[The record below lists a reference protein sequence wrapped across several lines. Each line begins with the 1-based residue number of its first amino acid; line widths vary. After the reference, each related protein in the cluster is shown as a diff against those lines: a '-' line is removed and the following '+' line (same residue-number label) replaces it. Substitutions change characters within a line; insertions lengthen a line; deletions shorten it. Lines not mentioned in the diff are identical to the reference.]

1 MTQKTETPQFKDDT
15 QTGLYEGL
23 IYCAEIGDWV
33 LVIIFEEEG
42 KWRVHYENKDPSETM
57 YLADS
62 LESAISLAQV
72 HHKKSVRKTF
82 IGEPKMLNVRLN
94 KNAILANL
102 TDEEDLFELST
113 MEAVYDIRS
122 LKALIAYGHETFQV
136 DKDSISPEGKVFIE
150 GYEMWLPVEVV

>member
-15 QTGLYEGL
+15 QTGVYEGL

-42 KWRVHYENKDPSETM
+42 KWRVHYENKDPSEMM

-72 HHKKSVRKTF
+72 HHKNPL
-82 IGEPKMLNVRLN
+82 ERL
-94 KNAILANL
+94 L
-102 TDEEDLFELST
+102 
-113 MEAVYDIRS
+113 
-122 LKALIAYGHETFQV
+122 
-136 DKDSISPEGKVFIE
+136 
-150 GYEMWLPVEVV
+150 